1 MKLNGHNNKAFTLI
15 ELLVVVAIIGILA
28 AVGVVA
34 YNGYTTSAK
43 KVKIESECKK
53 VIKRFKTERALCELK
68 KDRDYAYEASRGMGG
83 WYHQMEC
90 QKLTNPNYTWTS
102 GWDALIQHYT
112 VMLKMTNLFDKNRPF
127 IILNKDHWK
136 YDRNYGAVFVYAT
149 DQPCEVTFFCCLE
162 KPCSDLNN
170 IYSEKIVKSQLCR

>member
-1 MKLNGHNNKAFTLI
+1 MNKKGFTLI
-15 ELLVVVAIIGILA
+15 ELLVVVAILGVLSGIAML
-28 AVGVVA
+28 G
-34 YNGYTTSAK
+34 YSGYTSNAK

-53 VIKRFKTERALCELK
+53 VIKSVKTETALCELK
-68 KDRDYAYEASRGMGG
+68 NDTDHAYKASRGMGG

-102 GWDALIQHYT
+102 GWDALIQHYS